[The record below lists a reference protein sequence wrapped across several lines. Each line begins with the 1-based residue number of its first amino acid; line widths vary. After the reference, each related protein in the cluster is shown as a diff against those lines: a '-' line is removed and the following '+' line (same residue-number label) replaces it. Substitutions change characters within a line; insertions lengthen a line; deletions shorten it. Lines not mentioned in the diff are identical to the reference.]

1 MILLLLLSSL
11 GLSFL
16 TSSLPL
22 FLLFSL
28 QTIAFIAYLSKIVDS
43 HTATLYF
50 VPNLVGSLLWLV
62 GTLGPPCFK
71 VSVILG
77 LMLKLGLFPFW
88 GWAVIVRCRLPTGSL
103 FLFIVPLKFGTL
115 HVLLFSVGVS
125 LFLAFPCYLCG
136 LYFLYLSN
144 SVGILLFGSSLVS
157 VCYFCLMS
165 QSVWLFYFL
174 AYALVL
180 SSVCD
185 LPYCSLSS
193 SLSLFSL
200 AGAAPLSLFW
210 GKFYLLLCLQPWF
223 ACFFLLLSALPIP
236 AYFSFLFG
244 IIETRVSSPYFLCI
258 CVLSPPLLLR
268 GILS

>member
-1 MILLLLLSSL
+1 MVLLLLMSSL
-11 GLSFL
+11 GLCFVI
-16 TSSLPL
+16 SSLPL
-22 FLLFSL
+22 FLFFSL
-28 QTIAFIAYLSKIVDS
+28 QTIAFIAYLSKVLDC

-62 GTLGPPCFK
+62 GNLGPRCFS
-71 VSVILG
+71 VSVLLG

-88 GWAVIVRCRLPTGSL
+88 GWGVIVSVRLPSLSL
-103 FLFIVPLKFGTL
+103 FLFMVPLKFGTL
-115 HVLLFSVGVS
+115 HVLLFTVKVS
-125 LFLAFPCYLCG
+125 PILASLCYLSG

-144 SVGILLFGSSLVS
+144 SLGLLLFGSSLVTF
-157 VCYFCLMS
+157 CYFCIMT

-180 SSVCD
+180 SSCCA
-185 LPYCSLSS
+185 LPYCSLSA

-200 AGAAPLSLFW
+200 SGAAPLSLFW

-223 ACFFLLLSALPIP
+223 ACFFLLLTALPIP

-244 IIETRVSSPYFLCI
+244 VIDTRVSSPFFLCV
-258 CVLSPPLLLR
+258 CVLAPPLLLS
-268 GILS
+268 GIIF